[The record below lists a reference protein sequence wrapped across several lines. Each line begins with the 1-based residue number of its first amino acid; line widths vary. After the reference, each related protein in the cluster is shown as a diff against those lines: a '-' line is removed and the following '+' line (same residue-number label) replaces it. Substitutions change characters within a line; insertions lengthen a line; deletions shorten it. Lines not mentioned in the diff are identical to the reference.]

1 MSDFILQMGFGGLLL
16 EGGDRGWFQLL
27 VLVVMAVLYGLAS
40 IVKARK
46 RKLDVEEEEQPAH
59 KLAPAGRGAQQLAAR
74 QTQRAVA
81 VRPEPAREAQQGP
94 QPRPQPRPTAAR
106 PRSALEAF
114 ITEIKRAAQGEIF
127 QPAEEPKLPPVPP
140 TVQAQPQEPPS
151 FTAKPM
157 PSDQAKSLAIGAK
170 QPADVDY
177 LSKILPDFSRTD
189 DLKKGILYYEIL
201 GKAVSLRGPSDQLIG
216 L

>member
-59 KLAPAGRGAQQLAAR
+59 KPAPAGRGAQQLAAR
-74 QTQRAVA
+74 QTQQA
-81 VRPEPAREAQQGP
+81 VRPEPAREVRREP
-94 QPRPQPRPTAAR
+94 QPRPHPRPTAVR

-114 ITEIKRAAQGEIF
+114 IAEIKRAAQGDIF
-127 QPAEEPKLPPVPP
+127 QPAEEPKLPPAPP
-140 TVQAQPQEPPS
+140 TVQAQPQEPPA
-151 FTAKPM
+151 FTAKPL
-157 PSDQAKSLAIGAK
+157 PSALSKSLALGAK

-177 LSKILPDFSRTD
+177 LSKILPDLSGPD

-201 GKAVSLRGPSDQLIG
+201 GKAVSLRGPSDHLIG

>member
-46 RKLDVEEEEQPAH
+46 RKLDVEAEQQPAH
-59 KLAPAGRGAQQLAAR
+59 KLAPAGRGVRHEPVR
-74 QTQRAVA
+74 QTHRA

-94 QPRPQPRPTAAR
+94 QPRPHPRPTAVR
-106 PRSALEAF
+106 PRSALQAF
-114 ITEIKRAAQGEIF
+114 IAEIKRAAQGDMFE
-127 QPAEEPKLPPVPP
+127 PAEEPKLPPESP
-140 TVQAQPQEPPS
+140 TVQAQPQQPPT
-151 FTAKPM
+151 FTAKPL
-157 PSDQAKSLAIGAK
+157 PSDQAKSPALGAK
-170 QPADVDY
+170 QPAQVDY
-177 LSKILPDFSRTD
+177 LGELIPWFSGPD
-189 DLKKGILYYEIL
+189 DLRRGILYYEIL
-201 GKAVSLRGPSDQLIG
+201 GKPISLRNPGDNLIG